1 MNSCCLGRLLLYSL
15 PVGISFCILL
25 VMRLTQKIKDI
36 LLIQF
41 QSKPESWNCLA
52 KDSQCWTWGRCRATS
67 SAVVKWK
74 IWKVRRFF
82 KTCTNLRTESYPRV
96 VLLPFEKKKIF
107 VLALFVN
114 LIIHAY
120 SFTPFSSKWIAHFCF
135 RLCVCWDIAFIFHK
149 ILNTSF
155 ISICGKNVEEH
166 PFWWISECSKW
177 TRKIL
182 RNEKISWRWSLH
194 AVKTDHS
201 RPHVQ
206 NTKNATDGGGY
217 ARFCFLC
224 RDRAVQELRRNGIA
238 PPLTLSEYSGE
249 HLPRSLSRERTL
261 PRSRSRS
268 RSLSPPPR

>member
-82 KTCTNLRTESYPRV
+82 KTCTNLRTESYPHV

-149 ILNTSF
+149 ILNNPQNLEYFFHFNLWQECGRTSLLMNIRMLKMNKEDF
-155 ISICGKNVEEH
+155 KKWKDFLKMITA
-166 PFWWISECSKW
+166 CS
-177 TRKIL
+177 
-182 RNEKISWRWSLH
+182 
-194 AVKTDHS
+194 
-201 RPHVQ
+201 
-206 NTKNATDGGGY
+206 
-217 ARFCFLC
+217 
-224 RDRAVQELRRNGIA
+224 
-238 PPLTLSEYSGE
+238 
-249 HLPRSLSRERTL
+249 
-261 PRSRSRS
+261 
-268 RSLSPPPR
+268 